1 MKNECNIVR
10 DLLPLFIENLLS
22 KESAEFVSR
31 HLKDCQAC
39 QSEYKTMSEP
49 SIPMKDTDIAP
60 LKRIKKK
67 LFVKRIQTIL
77 LTAALILA
85 LTLSVFGFLSAP
97 KYYPYSSDLLDVT
110 MVDNG
115 AVIISFDE
123 KVTGYRIVQA
133 DAPIGEDHVYHIEAW
148 TTVWDTLFLERG
160 RQYAV
165 IESKNS
171 GPVLIYYVQNYK
183 DGTTTAEDVL
193 IYGDS
198 SISSGGAISLPSL
211 SPGYLLILA
220 CVLLV
225 ICIVALAIL
234 RKQKKARLW
243 LERITLFP
251 LAYGIG
257 HFCVLQFKMSSYSA
271 MRDFFLI
278 ILIAILIYC
287 AMLFAL
293 NIYYIKKEIK
303 EVEDLQ
309 K

>member
-10 DLLPLFIENLLS
+10 DLLPLFTENLLS

-67 LFVKRIQTIL
+67 LFVKKIQTIL

-97 KYYPYSSDLLDVT
+97 KYYPYSSDLLNVT

-133 DAPIGEDHVYHIEAW
+133 DVPIGEDHVYNIEAW

-165 IESKNS
+165 IEPRASS
-171 GPVLIYYVQNYK
+171 PILIYYVQNYQN
-183 DGTTTAEDVL
+183 GTTTAEDVL
-193 IYGDS
+193 IYGNTG
-198 SISSGGAISLPSL
+198 ISGGGAISLPGLSL
-211 SPGYLLILA
+211 GYLLILA
-220 CVLLV
+220 CVLFIICFFVLV
-225 ICIVALAIL
+225 MF
-234 RKQKKARLW
+234 RKHKKVRLW

-257 HFCVLQFKMSSYSA
+257 HFCVLQFKISSYSV

-278 ILIAILIYC
+278 LLIAILIYC
-287 AMLFAL
+287 AMLLAL
-293 NIYYIKKEIK
+293 NIYNIKKEIK